1 LTLRE
6 QVIEEPS
13 QADQA
18 PAQAFIDEAEQQAIT
33 AGGDVKPTGG
43 VDVGAAQEGT
53 SSGGGRTSTKRL
65 AQDHAD
71 LA

>member
-1 LTLRE
+1 
-6 QVIEEPS
+6 
-13 QADQA
+13 
-18 PAQAFIDEAEQQAIT
+18 
-33 AGGDVKPTGG
+33 VKPTGG